1 MALISPLNDA
11 RPLTKGAQNMEV
23 NYKHCKTARDQEVLQ
38 QVEQWFKGFDA
49 GLFTYLSYSPDDLI
63 FVAQRNDGRW
73 KIWELSFFE
82 FIK

>member
-1 MALISPLNDA
+1 
-11 RPLTKGAQNMEV
+11 MEV
-23 NYKHCKTARDQEVLQ
+23 NYRHCKTARDQDLLQ
-38 QVEQWFKGFDA
+38 QVEKWFKGFDA
-49 GLFTYLSYSPDDLI
+49 GLFTYLSYSPDDQI